1 MRKSL
6 KFQLRRSVKFGRR
19 FLNLRG
25 KARFAYADTR
35 SKDKHRFK
43 AARDRRSHKK

>member
-1 MRKSL
+1 MRESL
-6 KFQLRRSVKFGRR
+6 KFQLRRSAKFGRR

-25 KARFAYADTR
+25 KARFAYVGAW

-43 AARDRRSHKK
+43 AARDP

>member
-6 KFQLRRSVKFGRR
+6 KFQLRRSAKFGRR

-25 KARFAYADTR
+25 KARYLCGRAR

-43 AARDRRSHKK
+43 AACDRRDRKA